1 MFNFILAIQIIV
13 AIAMVGLILLQH
25 GKGADAGASFGSGAS
40 GTVFGAAGS
49 ANFLTRA
56 TAVLT
61 AIFFATSLLLAIQ
74 ARKIET
80 DQRRLD
86 VTEIKTETATPA
98 IEPVATETAENTPQ
112 EVDNKAE
119 TVDNKAEETNSK
131 TETVDTN
138 TKAVEANLKTETVDT
153 KTEKANVKAEQAN
166 AKTEKATTEKA
177 ETEMTEEQIEK
188 QLAII
193 RAETEELTEQ
203 LDKSE

>member
-61 AIFFATSLLLAIQ
+61 AIFFVTSLLLAIE

-80 DQRRLD
+80 DQRSLD
-86 VTEIKTETATPA
+86 VSAIETSTPVNEPLATEIAETETAD
-98 IEPVATETAENTPQ
+98 ELLTEADIN
-112 EVDNKAE
+112 
-119 TVDNKAEETNSK
+119 
-131 TETVDTN
+131 
-138 TKAVEANLKTETVDT
+138 
-153 KTEKANVKAEQAN
+153 
-166 AKTEKATTEKA
+166 
-177 ETEMTEEQIEK
+177 TEEVSAE
-188 QLAII
+188 AVV
-193 RAETEELTEQ
+193 ETEETPAQDIPTEKLEKELATVNQ
-203 LDKSE
+203 ETEEVKGEVEQEKSE

>member
-86 VTEIKTETATPA
+86 VSELETETPTLKPVVTETSEKSETETTEQILTEAETANEEITTTEIAEPTEAIITEDVVENAEKAPTTETSEMT
-98 IEPVATETAENTPQ
+98 Q
-112 EVDNKAE
+112 EQP
-119 TVDNKAEETNSK
+119 
-131 TETVDTN
+131 
-138 TKAVEANLKTETVDT
+138 
-153 KTEKANVKAEQAN
+153 EQ
-166 AKTEKATTEKA
+166 KLATT
-177 ETEMTEEQIEK
+177 TEVIEEIK
-188 QLAII
+188 
-193 RAETEELTEQ
+193 EEPA
-203 LDKSE
+203 KSE

>member
-86 VTEIKTETATPA
+86 VSEIETPKPALEPIAKPSETETVEDTTETVEVANVDNTKTEEVA
-98 IEPVATETAENTPQ
+98 EVATENT
-112 EVDNKAE
+112 DGNA
-119 TVDNKAEETNSK
+119 T
-131 TETVDTN
+131 TETV
-138 TKAVEANLKTETVDT
+138 ETQET
-153 KTEKANVKAEQAN
+153 ASQA
-166 AKTEKATTEKA
+166 TP
-177 ETEMTEEQIEK
+177 EMTEEKINQE
-188 QLAII
+188 LATITE
-193 RAETEELTEQ
+193 ETEELTGEAE
-203 LDKSE
+203 KSE

>member
-1 MFNFILAIQIIV
+1 MFNFILAIQIVV

-80 DQRRLD
+80 DQRKLD
-86 VTEIKTETATPA
+86 VSDIETETTTPSA
-98 IEPVATETAENTPQ
+98 PPTIEEPVENVEDVEVVEELPTEANTTNAG
-112 EVDNKAE
+112 DIT
-119 TVDNKAEETNSK
+119 TVENSK
-131 TETVDTN
+131 TEKTAKIDET
-138 TKAVEANLKTETVDT
+138 AVQQTTTETTETKGTAT
-153 KTEKANVKAEQAN
+153 KTTDETKEN
-166 AKTEKATTEKA
+166 A
-177 ETEMTEEQIEK
+177 ETEMSQEQIEK

-193 RAETEELTEQ
+193 QAETEKLTKE

>member
-86 VTEIKTETATPA
+86 VSEIETETATPA
-98 IEPVATETAENTPQ
+98 LEPIATETAEEILADADADTN
-112 EVDNKAE
+112 
-119 TVDNKAEETNSK
+119 AEET
-131 TETVDTN
+131 
-138 TKAVEANLKTETVDT
+138 T
-153 KTEKANVKAEQAN
+153 KTEE
-166 AKTEKATTEKA
+166 ATADK
-177 ETEMTEEQIEK
+177 EQIE
-188 QLAII
+188 QELATISE
-193 RAETEELTEQ
+193 AGGETEELTEEVEQ
-203 LDKSE
+203 EKSE

>member
-74 ARKIET
+74 ARQIET
-80 DQRRLD
+80 DQRSLNVAD
-86 VTEIKTETATPA
+86 IETETVIPA
-98 IEPVATETAENTPQ
+98 PDDKSVETETAEEILTEADTQ
-112 EVDNKAE
+112 TKDTLDTEKQA
-119 TVDNKAEETNSK
+119 
-131 TETVDTN
+131 TET
-138 TKAVEANLKTETVDT
+138 TEMT
-153 KTEKANVKAEQAN
+153 AEQLEQAL
-166 AKTEKATTEKA
+166 AKLEA
-177 ETEMTEEQIEK
+177 ETEK
-188 QLAII
+188 LN
-193 RAETEELTEQ
+193 
-203 LDKSE
+203 KSK

>member
-86 VTEIKTETATPA
+86 VSEIETATPA
-98 IEPVATETAENTPQ
+98 PVIEPVATAITEETPT
-112 EVDNKAE
+112 
-119 TVDNKAEETNSK
+119 TVDNKASEI
-131 TETVDTN
+131 
-138 TKAVEANLKTETVDT
+138 DT
-153 KTEKANVKAEQAN
+153 KTEEKVDTTTTTEQVETVKPKTVETSTEP
-166 AKTEKATTEKA
+166 KTEEKVLEPKETTPPATP
-177 ETEMTEEQIEK
+177 EMTAEQIEK

-193 RAETEELTEQ
+193 EAETEELAKE
-203 LDKSE
+203 LEKSE